1 MARDGS
7 GSAGLLGTARDGT
20 GRGALGHTHTPK
32 PNLTRTGGY
41 ARRDRAHTHRE
52 QPNDRA
58 DGARWRGSSAEAPPD
73 HDPSNE
79 LPYLAT
85 RLSMGLDS
93 HPPHEE
99 QSPTAPN
106 HVMLE
111 IRQVRFRF
119 SGFADLMEVPGF
131 G

>member
-1 MARDGS
+1 
-7 GSAGLLGTARDGT
+7 
-20 GRGALGHTHTPK
+20 
-32 PNLTRTGGY
+32 
-41 ARRDRAHTHRE
+41 
-52 QPNDRA
+52 
-58 DGARWRGSSAEAPPD
+58 
-73 HDPSNE
+73 
-79 LPYLAT
+79 
-85 RLSMGLDS
+85 MGLDS

-131 G
+131 GSGSGPSKETLHDLNIRYRFCVGSEVTSSMCQTEPRPWQNN